1 MSSLRKQSGLCLR
14 SGTLA
19 RIQAKETQKSISFA
33 GTFIFVYMHETAGI
47 VYLAAFLLKRFE
59 LFILTLFCIYLIVFK
74 FGVLKPS
81 DIDFH
86 TAIELI

>member
-1 MSSLRKQSGLCLR
+1 M
-14 SGTLA
+14 
-19 RIQAKETQKSISFA
+19 
-33 GTFIFVYMHETAGI
+33 FVYMHETAGI

-74 FGVLKPS
+74 FG

-86 TAIELI
+86 TAIKFI